1 MEIDDTENGQP
12 LFLDVSGLE
21 PPEPLVQ
28 VLARVDSLGSGQYLH
43 VRHHREPCLLYPNLE
58 KRGFDYLSCGNDA
71 YFHIFIWRKDDAEA
85 ERAVRAA
92 IGELCRG

>member
-28 VLARVDSLGSGQYLH
+28 VLARVDSLGSGQY
-43 VRHHREPCLLYPNLE
+43 LLYPNLE